1 MPNSTGKGTTD
12 ADISSLRALFH
23 EMEEEEVVDC
33 TLCGHECAR
42 APACGDGA
50 AATDSA
56 CLICGF
62 HPSVWYKGL
71 VLVQVPVLITLC
83 VIWCVPRC
91 GLL

>member
-1 MPNSTGKGTTD
+1 VMVLLPLTVH
-12 ADISSLRALFH
+12 A
-23 EMEEEEVVDC
+23 
-33 TLCGHECAR
+33 
-42 APACGDGA
+42 
-50 AATDSA
+50 
-56 CLICGF
+56 LICGF